1 MVQLYRD
8 IVDTSNNQIVEENV
22 LVDFP
27 LLESDSRRAI
37 NRALKAETIPAKE
50 GFLEYVYYN
59 EKEWHKSREPDTLD
73 PAEMK

>member
-27 LLESDSRRAI
+27 LLESDSRTAI
-37 NRALKAETIPAKE
+37 NKALKAQTIPAKK
-50 GFLEYVYYN
+50 GFLEYIYYN
-59 EKEWHKSREPDTLD
+59 KKEYDKAKQTTN

>member
-27 LLESDSRRAI
+27 LLESDSRTAI
-37 NRALKAETIPAKE
+37 NKALKAQTIPAKK
-50 GFLEYVYYN
+50 GFLEYIYYN
-59 EKEWHKSREPDTLD
+59 TKEYEKAKQTTNPG
-73 PAEMK
+73 EMK

>member
-27 LLESDSRRAI
+27 LLESDSRTAI
-37 NRALKAETIPAKE
+37 NKALKAQTIPAKK
-50 GFLEYVYYN
+50 GFLEYIYYN
-59 EKEWHKSREPDTLD
+59 KKEYDKAKQ
-73 PAEMK
+73 PANPGEMK

>member
-37 NRALKAETIPAKE
+37 NKALKAQTIPAKK
-50 GFLEYVYYN
+50 GFLEYIYYN
-59 EKEWHKSREPDTLD
+59 KKEYDKAKQTSNPG
-73 PAEMK
+73 EMK

>member
-27 LLESDSRRAI
+27 LLESDSRTAI
-37 NRALKAETIPAKE
+37 NKALKAQTIPAKK
-50 GFLEYVYYN
+50 GFLEYIYYN
-59 EKEWHKSREPDTLD
+59 KKEYEKAKQANNPG
-73 PAEMK
+73 EMK

>member
-27 LLESDSRRAI
+27 LLESDSRTAI
-37 NRALKAETIPAKE
+37 NKALKAQTIPAKK
-50 GFLEYVYYN
+50 GFLEYIYYN
-59 EKEWHKSREPDTLD
+59 EKEYVKAKKTSNPG
-73 PAEMK
+73 EMK